1 MTASAE
7 RFRAVAAGF
16 TATIAAVPADAWQ
29 HPSPCPEWAAV
40 DVVRHLVGWIP
51 GPGFLLGTF
60 GIETVPIPSVDD
72 DPLGAWVA
80 VRDGVQSGLDDPTI
94 ASRVEDC
101 GPIGTL
107 SFAAAVDMTV
117 TSDVFIHTWD
127 LAMAAGV
134 PVDLDETELAAQVTA
149 VSAIPPD
156 VDAAM
161 RVSGHFG
168 PRVEVAPDATPLTR
182 VLAFYGRRAIA

>member
-1 MTASAE
+1 MVTSAE
-7 RFRAVAAGF
+7 RFRAVAACF
-16 TATIAAVPADAWQ
+16 TATIEAVPGDAWLNR
-29 HPSPCPEWAAV
+29 SPCPDWAAV

-60 GIETVPIPSVDD
+60 GIETGPIPPVDD

-80 VRDGVQSGLDDPTI
+80 VRDGVQSGLDDPSI
-94 ASRVEDC
+94 AARVEDC

-134 PVDLDETELAAQVTA
+134 PVDLDQTELAAQLAA

-168 PRVEVAPDATPLTR
+168 PRVDVAPDATPLVK
-182 VLAFYGRRAIA
+182 VLAFYGRHATA